1 MKNSNIEA
9 RARADVLADYLGE
22 LRESVKPQRGFDEI
36 ETPSGVFMVLTDG
49 EAQAR
54 AQEYITETLWAF
66 RPGFLARF
74 IPLNPGTIKAMQEAL
89 EESANPAFLAM
100 LKDLNRL
107 CFEAIQEDGRGHF
120 IASYDG
126 EEIKLPGGLYAYR
139 IN

>member
-1 MKNSNIEA
+1 MKNQNIEA

-36 ETPSGVFMVLTDG
+36 ETPAGDFMVLTEG

-74 IPLNPGTIKAMQEAL
+74 IPMHPESIDRMQKALNDD
-89 EESANPAFLAM
+89 ANPAFLAM
-100 LKDLNRL
+100 VKDLNRL
-107 CFEAIQEDGRGHF
+107 CFEAIQEDGRGHYL
-120 IASYDG
+120 ASYDG
-126 EEIKLPGGLYAYR
+126 DEIKLPGGFFAYR